1 MAIQVYRKEQNFNAP
16 IGVAGVSQA
25 PTRLANTFS
34 KVSENITGMAFD
46 RAVEDQKQEAI
57 EDVANFTMRD
67 ENGDL
72 VVKSLP
78 DSYSRI
84 QKGVAQPILDKM
96 YAQQYDIDV
105 REKAAQ
111 LARKYPNNP
120 FKFKEELGIW
130 EKDNQPSSGK
140 YASSLNASVKN
151 YEVQYS
157 ERLYANLDKQLTQQ
171 IEMDIKTKGAELAR
185 AHPNDPEGFL
195 DAFNGWAEGY
205 GPSSGQYQPFV
216 DMAVESYGLQHA
228 NALYV
233 DKANLEDRVAFNNAS
248 QLLSDNVT
256 DIERSA
262 LDYSPQFN
270 NAWLTK
276 SLEQVDELL
285 INYPSRFSSTN
296 ADTFK
301 KRIFKA
307 FAKVPV
313 DGVVNQLANTIFS
326 SNPETQS
333 KMLEASINKISLALR
348 GVNTFTEDDYNL
360 LSAFGFTK
368 EYLANT
374 PQVIKSD
381 LASELTNI
389 SNTLSENYNLELQKI
404 NAAMS
409 LDIINNNGVVST
421 DKASNVLKT
430 TYGIE
435 TVEDFM
441 NVYYDGGP
449 DNPKS
454 PHNDITHPINK
465 FLVNQRQA
473 LPKVVRDMFSKSNQL
488 EILAKSN
495 FDIIRVND
503 NVKLFNRIT
512 RDRTNQFM
520 SRGFSD
526 ETITF
531 MTELEALSKTAQATD
546 IGGVLSRL
554 TDPTFDIKARSKFVL
569 GEDTLPQYIG
579 DNFNIK
585 TPQEF
590 NFVNK
595 VAPQLLAVYGKD
607 LATDIIEQTLNRRF
621 YRKGSK
627 YMVPEFAVSQFAPE
641 SLYSGDDLE
650 FFDFIIETA
659 LSRIGTDTKQT
670 RLNGQEPVMGKNVF
684 LMEPRNIYGPYPDY
698 IVVDEDNVP
707 ILTNG
712 EMLTIPRA
720 GMIKHHKDLGKFREE
735 EMMDFRTRANKGPYL
750 PTPSQGG
757 NIQSQIQDIE
767 NR

>member
-25 PTRLANTFS
+25 PTRLANAFS
-34 KVSENITGMAFD
+34 KVSENITGMVYD
-46 RAVEDQKQEAI
+46 RTVEDQKQEAR

-67 ENGDL
+67 ENGEL

-84 QKGVAQPILDKM
+84 QKGVAQPILDRM
-96 YAQQYDIDV
+96 YAQQ
-105 REKAAQ
+105 
-111 LARKYPNNP
+111 L
-120 FKFKEELGIW
+120 
-130 EKDNQPSSGK
+130 
-140 YASSLNASVKN
+140 
-151 YEVQYS
+151 EV
-157 ERLYANLDKQLTQQ
+157 
-171 IEMDIKTKGAELAR
+171 DIKAKGAELVR

-195 DAFNGWAEGY
+195 EAFNGWAEGY
-205 GPSSGQYQPFV
+205 GPSSGQYAPAV
-216 DMAVESYGLQHA
+216 DIAVQSYGLQYA

-233 DKANLEDRVAFNNAS
+233 DKANLEDTLAFNNAS
-248 QLLSDNVT
+248 QLLSDNVK
-256 DIERSA
+256 DIESSA

-270 NAWLTK
+270 VAWLTK

-313 DGVVNQLANTIFS
+313 NGVVNQLANTIFS
-326 SNPETQS
+326 SNPEQQS

-348 GVNTFTEDDYNL
+348 GVNTLTEDDYNL

-389 SNTLSENYNLELQKI
+389 SNTLSENYNLELKQT

-409 LDIINNNGVVST
+409 LDIINSNGVVST
-421 DKASNVLKT
+421 DKASNVLET
-430 TYGIE
+430 IYEIE

-441 NVYYDGGP
+441 SKFFTGGP
-449 DNPKS
+449 DDSIAPVDDVNHPLYKM
-454 PHNDITHPINK
+454 ITNNK
-465 FLVNQRQA
+465 QA

-488 EILAKSN
+488 EIIANSN
-495 FDIIRVND
+495 FDSKQVNQF
-503 NVKLFNRIT
+503 VRLFNRIT

-531 MTELEALSKTAQATD
+531 MTELEALSKTAQATN
-546 IGGVLSRL
+546 IGTVLSKI
-554 TDPTFDIKARSKFVL
+554 TNPEFDIKAMSKFAL
-569 GEDTLPQYIG
+569 ADETLPQYIG

-650 FFDFIIETA
+650 FFDFTIETA

-670 RLNGQEPVMGKNVF
+670 RFNRQEPVMGKNVF
-684 LMEPRNIYGPYPDY
+684 LMEPRNVYGPYPDY

-720 GMIKHHKDLGKFREE
+720 GMIKYHQDLGKLREK
-735 EMMDFRTRANKGPYL
+735 EMMDFRTKADQGPYQPDTASRL
-750 PTPSQGG
+750 SK
-757 NIQSQIQDIE
+757 QIEDIKKANE